1 MYKKIPMR
9 LTVYL
14 SREILQGRREWQDI
28 LKVMRGENLQLRL
41 LYPAK
46 VSFRY
51 AGEIKSFKHKQN

>member
-1 MYKKIPMR
+1 MYKKIPIR

-14 SREILQGRREWQDI
+14 SREILQVIKEWQDI
-28 LKVMRGENLQLRL
+28 LKMMKGKNLQPRL

-51 AGEIKSFKHKQN
+51 AGEIKSFKDKQN